1 MLCNKCG
8 KEIPEGAPSCP
19 ECGSLLTGKNAEG
32 ADAAKSGAETAVP
45 ASEDAAV
52 KKKSSPVPFIIGGIA
67 AVALL
72 VVIVTGL
79 AALSSPQRKYEK
91 QLSLGGRYLEEL
103 DYDRAIAAYRTAI
116 EIDSKNPDAYEALA
130 EIYMEMEEP
139 DKALAVLKEG
149 IDETADERLE
159 VLYAQIEE
167 QMLNALTEVESDD
180 NIENDD
186 VEGEESEVT
195 DADGTELDDAEQD
208 ADDVAD
214 DEYAEQ
220 EDDEAGTVDEEQ
232 DESVS
237 DDTAMEDEEQNTADE
252 GESSYIRNGD
262 YVVFGNYEQDG
273 NTANGP
279 EPIEWEIVAD
289 EGDRML
295 LISRYILDYQPYN
308 TERIDVTW
316 ENCSL
321 RNWLN
326 SDFYNTAFTTMEQSM
341 IITANLSNPNNVANG
356 AKGGNNTSDNI
367 FLFSVDEIMRYYTFN
382 IWNESSQWGGCQ
394 QLITESTL
402 YAEGKGARNEIMT
415 QDEYNSNWEW
425 RGYTEDVVGKKGFF
439 WWLRSP
445 GHGYNGNFVACSVY
459 PDGRAGW
466 DIGNYV
472 FDDTKFTLLGVRPAL
487 YLEK

>member
-8 KEIPEGAPSCP
+8 KEISEGAPSCP
-19 ECGSLLTGKNAEG
+19 ECGSLLTEKNAEG
-32 ADAAKSGAETAVP
+32 ADAAKSGAETVVP

-52 KKKSSPVPFIIGGIA
+52 KKMSSPMSFIICGIA

-72 VVIVTGL
+72 VVIVTGI

-91 QLSLGGRYLEEL
+91 QLSLGDRYFEEL
-103 DYDRAIAAYRTAI
+103 DYDRAIAAYRAAI
-116 EIDSKNPDAYEALA
+116 EIDPKNSDAYEALA

-139 DKALAVLKEG
+139 DKALAVLQEG

-167 QMLNALTEVESDD
+167 QMLNALAEVESDD

-208 ADDVAD
+208 AYDVAD

-279 EPIEWEIVAD
+279 EPIEWQVLD
-289 EGDRML
+289 ENEGEML
-295 LISRYILDYQPYN
+295 LISRYILDIKPYN
-308 TERIDVTW
+308 TANIDVTW
-316 ENCSL
+316 ETCTL

-326 SDFYNTAFTTMEQSM
+326 DDFYNTVFTVEEKVNIVTVK
-341 IITANLSNPNNVANG
+341 LSNSDNVSSAYRVG
-356 AKGGNNTSDNI
+356 EGGNDTSDKV
-367 FLFSVDEIMRYYTFN
+367 FLLSADESRKYYVFNTWYEHMQCGCSQFMLTEGTPYAVNNGLATNTLNDESFLSNVGYSSDVLGKTFG
-382 IWNESSQWGGCQ
+382 S
-394 QLITESTL
+394 
-402 YAEGKGARNEIMT
+402 
-415 QDEYNSNWEW
+415 
-425 RGYTEDVVGKKGFF
+425 

-445 GHGYNGNFVACSVY
+445 GDFNKYACFVSGYG
-459 PDGRAGW
+459 DAGW
-466 DIGNYV
+466 SV
-472 FDDTKFTLLGVRPAL
+472 FYGVGIYNIGVRPAL